1 MSAKQCYNFYAILFL
16 TIILGYSIMV
26 AGFQVSK
33 NISTNYIH
41 SLTIERFKELNCK
54 PIRPRLDIIL
64 QLLHSLKTWH
74 EKKRLGPHKFRDLT
88 FLGTNREKK
97 SLYKL

>member
-1 MSAKQCYNFYAILFL
+1 
-16 TIILGYSIMV
+16 MV

-33 NISTNYIH
+33 NISTKVVLAINHYIH

-54 PIRPRLDIIL
+54 PISSRLDIIL
-64 QLLHSLKTWH
+64 QLLHSLKTWL

-97 SLYKL
+97 VFTSYSVLFGSL